1 MKRVFGRFL
10 AIGLA
15 TAGLATAGLATAGLA
30 YADGFGHGHSHG
42 HAGLVPPIVREYV
55 THEQFKAA
63 FEPNAATL
71 KSDYG
76 AVKTARQQL
85 ENDLIAGNSGAV
97 QTDVQTLQTAQNS
110 LLQEKVT
117 VAQAIL
123 ANLNSTQRTQVASFV
138 TAYRNLQQQNE
149 ESRKALFQQYGV
161 GWGGGE
167 NAGASPTA
175 AAE

>member
-1 MKRVFGRFL
+1 MNRVLGGFL
-10 AIGLA
+10 ALGLA
-15 TAGLATAGLATAGLA
+15 TAGLAMAGLA
-30 YADGFGHGHSHG
+30 YADGFGHEHG
-42 HAGLVPPIVREYV
+42 HVHGGLVPPIVRQYV

-63 FEPNAATL
+63 YEPNAATL

-85 ENDLIAGNSGAV
+85 ESDLIAGNSGAV
-97 QTDVQTLQTAQNS
+97 QTDVQALETAQNS

-123 ANLNSTQRTQVASFV
+123 ANLNATQRTQVASFV
-138 TAYRNLQQQNE
+138 TAYRNMQQQND

-161 GWGGGE
+161 GWGSSE
-167 NAGASPTA
+167 SAGPSPTA
-175 AAE
+175 ATE

>member
-1 MKRVFGRFL
+1 MKRAFGRFL

-15 TAGLATAGLATAGLA
+15 TAGLATAGLA
-30 YADGFGHGHSHG
+30 YAEGFGHGHGHG
-42 HAGLVPPIVREYV
+42 HAGLVPPIVRQYV

-138 TAYRNLQQQNE
+138 AAYRNLQQQNE

-167 NAGASPTA
+167 NASSSPTA